1 MIRFGEWTRS
11 GSVTPKSLQ
20 TGLSGAEESYS
31 TDTFHEVLATY
42 DGVDT
47 DGLRR
52 HLIDF
57 LSEVVLVAENL
68 GMTLCCHPYDP
79 PFPLL
84 GVLRIMSSEADY
96 GWLIKT
102 MVSSA
107 VGITLCFGSLGVL
120 TENDLPGTMQRLGTH
135 VHFLLLRNVRRETMG
150 EKIPFHEAE
159 HLDGESDM
167 VALIVA
173 ILKEE
178 ARRCSFIPFRPDL
191 RQEILSDLGSNP
203 QPGYLAI
210 RRLKGLAELRV
221 IEAALSQTIR

>member
-11 GSVTPKSLQ
+11 GSVKPKSLQ
-20 TGLSGAEESYS
+20 TGLPGAQESCS
-31 TDTFHEVLATY
+31 ADTFHEVLATY

-57 LSEVVLVAENL
+57 LSEVVPVAENL
-68 GMTLCCHPYDP
+68 GMTLSCHPDDP

-84 GVLRIMSSEADY
+84 GLPWIMSSEADY

-120 TENDLPGTMQRLGTH
+120 AENDLPGMMQHLGTH

-150 EKIPFHEAE
+150 EKISFHEAE
-159 HLDGESDM
+159 HLDGETDM
-167 VALIVA
+167 VALILA

-178 ARRCSFIPFRPDL
+178 RGGAASFPSALTLGRRYSRI
-191 RQEILSDLGSNP
+191 
-203 QPGYLAI
+203 
-210 RRLKGLAELRV
+210 
-221 IEAALSQTIR
+221 